1 MNYTK
6 EEIETRLKEVLYDL
20 LSYGNQEGSILSLNY
35 NEKKQECNVTLTV
48 NIIEEDDYIGFDGY

>member
-6 EEIETRLKEVLYDL
+6 EEIESRLKEVLYDL

-48 NIIEEDDYIGFDGY
+48 NIVEEDDYIGFDGY

>member
-6 EEIETRLKEVLYDL
+6 EEIESRLKELLYDL

>member
-6 EEIETRLKEVLYDL
+6 EEIESRLKELLYDL
-20 LSYGNQEGSILSLNY
+20 LRSGNQEGSILSLNY